1 MDDQNIYQEQEFSE
15 CCEELRSLYTQELN
29 HIRNRCADFLYK
41 HSFLQAQSVLS
52 VIGKP
57 YWETYHSLLIKYVL
71 ENQNGGKV
79 LHGFLKSIDVEV
91 TWLDSVL
98 NQQYKVEV
106 EHTILNQR
114 YKSWNGK
121 RIDLLICDD
130 VNKWLIVVENKILSS
145 VRYSTG
151 NRTQLEIY
159 HCYCEN
165 NKRWDGYDKVYVLL
179 DYKDRSDNYEDWVL
193 ANYINLFSAILAN
206 KPEDSVVEDYL
217 RTLYSILSPIDKM
230 VTLADITLFNTE
242 IIEKI

>member
-1 MDDQNIYQEQEFSE
+1 MDVTDKEQRFSK
-15 CCEELRSLYTQELN
+15 CCEELRLLYTQELN
-29 HIRNRCADFLYK
+29 LICNRCADFLDK

-52 VIGKP
+52 VIKKS

-79 LHGFLKSIDVEV
+79 LHYFLKSIGVE
-91 TWLDSVL
+91 TSWLESVL
-98 NQQYKVEV
+98 NQQYTIEE

-130 VNKWLIVVENKILSS
+130 VNKWLIVVENKVLSS
-145 VRYSTG
+145 VHNSTESKS
-151 NRTQLEIY
+151 QLDIY
-159 HCYCEN
+159 HCYCQN
-165 NKRWDGYDKVYVLL
+165 SKRWDMYDKVYVLL
-179 DYKDRSDNYEDWVL
+179 DYKDCNSNYKEWVS
-193 ANYINLFSAILAN
+193 ANYINLFSSILAN

-217 RTLYSILSPIDKM
+217 RTLYSILSPIDKI
-230 VTLADITLFNTE
+230 VTLKEATSFNKE